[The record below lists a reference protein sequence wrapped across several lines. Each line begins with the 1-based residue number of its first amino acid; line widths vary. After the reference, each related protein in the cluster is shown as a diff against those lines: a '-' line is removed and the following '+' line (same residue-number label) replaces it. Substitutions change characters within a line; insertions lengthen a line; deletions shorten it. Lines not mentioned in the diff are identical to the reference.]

1 MTSIVDKLNEFRGT
15 RLAQG
20 ISATIFLG
28 LGLYNLFFESG
39 GFALVIGIL
48 FPSTDCSESTGYLS
62 ERASHNPFRL
72 ESPSIGLDYHGRCK
86 IICHGMYVRLL

>member
-28 LGLYNLFFESG
+28 LGLYNLSFESG
-39 GFALVIGIL
+39 GFALVIGVL
-48 FPSTDCSESTGYLS
+48 FTLY
-62 ERASHNPFRL
+62 
-72 ESPSIGLDYHGRCK
+72 GLLGVY
-86 IICHGMYVRLL
+86 RLLAGESIAQSE